1 MPAYTIARRG
11 ALGALALVPLARR
24 ARAQSLDRIVFQ
36 TNWRA
41 QAEHGGFYQAV
52 ASGIY
57 RRHGIDCELRQ
68 GGPQVNGA
76 ALLLAGRVDMFMSNG
91 FQALNYVRQNLPFL
105 TVFATMQKDPQVLM
119 AHAGAGNDSF
129 EALAGKPIMVGND
142 GRVTYWP
149 FLKARFGYTDAQLR
163 PYTFNLAPFLADKA
177 AVQQGFLTSEPFS
190 AEKAGAK
197 VVAHLIA
204 DAGYTN
210 YQQTVDVAAS
220 TVANRREV
228 VQRWVDASIEGWAHY
243 MAGRDAAAA
252 NALIRRD
259 NPEMTEELIAYAV
272 KAMNDRGIIKSG
284 DADRLGIGAMTA
296 GRWRDFYDT
305 LVRVGVHQPGLD
317 VTKAYSLDFVNRG
330 VGL

>member
-24 ARAQSLDRIVFQ
+24 ARAQSLDKVVFQ

-41 QAEHGGFYQAV
+41 QAEHGGYYQAV

-57 RRHGIDCELRQ
+57 RRHGIECELRQ

-119 AHAGAGNDSF
+119 AHAGAGHDSF
-129 EALAGKPIMVGND
+129 EALSGKPIMVGND

-163 PYTFNLAPFLADKA
+163 PYTFNLAPFLADRA
-177 AVQQGFLTSEPFS
+177 AIQQGFLTSEPFS
-190 AEKAGAK
+190 AQKAGAQ

-204 DAGYTN
+204 DAGYAN

-220 TVANRREV
+220 TVASRREV
-228 VQRWVDASIEGWAHY
+228 VQRFVDASIEGWAQY

-259 NPEMTEELIAYAV
+259 NPEMSEELIAYAV
-272 KAMNDRGIIKSG
+272 RAMNDKGIIKSG

-296 GRWRDFYDT
+296 ERWRGFYET
-305 LVRVGVHQPGLD
+305 LVRAGVHQPGLD
-317 VTKAYSLDFVNRG
+317 VAKAYSLDFVNKG